1 MSAPDGLGR
10 TARAAPGPHRVLT
23 VAAPAKLNLY
33 LEVLGRRADG
43 FHELETVFQ
52 TIELADTVTVE
63 LAPGGA
69 GITLRGDAPGLPLDA
84 GNLAWRAAAA
94 FVAGREHAAGAVH
107 LTLAKAIPHGAGL
120 GGGSSDAGAVL
131 RALARLL
138 PGWYSAAEL
147 AALAAGIGSDVPF
160 FLVGGTAWAGGRG
173 EILDPLPD
181 LPALPL
187 TVLMPPA
194 MLPTPAVF
202 AALTA
207 EERAPRPARGA
218 QWWRSAVQGA
228 DAERL
233 AGLLHNRL
241 TAPACRLCPPLRALL
256 DQLVAARIPC
266 LMSGSGSACLALA
279 EVAAPAGVRAWPTR
293 LRPRARLDA
302 PTPGVS

>member
-1 MSAPDGLGR
+1 MSGTGGLGR
-10 TARAAPGPHRVLT
+10 ERRDTPGAPCALT

-52 TIELADTVTVE
+52 TIELADTVTVA
-63 LAPGGA
+63 LVPGGG
-69 GITLRGDAPGLPLDA
+69 GITLRCDDPALPQDA

-94 FVAGREHAAGAVH
+94 YLAGREHAEVAVQ

-131 RALARLL
+131 RALSRLL
-138 PGWYSAAEL
+138 PGWYGAPEL

-160 FLVGGTAWAGGRG
+160 FLVGGSAWAGGRG
-173 EILDPLPD
+173 EVLAALPD
-181 LPALPL
+181 LPALPI
-187 TVLMPPA
+187 TVLMPHA

-207 EERAPRPARGA
+207 QERAPRRARGA
-218 QWWRSAVQGA
+218 AWWRGALEGA

-241 TAPACRLCPPLRALL
+241 SAPACRLCPPLQALL
-256 DQLVAARIPC
+256 DQLAAARIPC

-279 EVAAPAGVRAWPTR
+279 EVPPPPGVRTWRTR

-302 PTPGVS
+302 PAALS